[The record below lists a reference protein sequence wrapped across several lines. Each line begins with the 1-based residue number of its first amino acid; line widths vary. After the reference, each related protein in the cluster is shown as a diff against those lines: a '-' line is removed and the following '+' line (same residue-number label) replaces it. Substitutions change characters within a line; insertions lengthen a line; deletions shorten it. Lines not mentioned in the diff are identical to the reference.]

1 MDEFITLTC
10 PSCGAKLQITE
21 DVDRF
26 VCSSCRNEHIVN
38 RSGGVF
44 TLRAVLDGISRVQE
58 GIDKTSAELAIAR
71 IKEEINQL
79 GKPIKYTEAVLA
91 ILSVPSRKA
100 AFMKAYNYIRGT
112 QLSIYEKSSKKS
124 TEKEEQKIFSE
135 LNFNDLV
142 KLNGYF
148 TNRHISDDERIVSYI
163 LRKMINSSIR
173 EGKLR
178 ELAKYQDVLRK

>member
-1 MDEFITLTC
+1 MNEFITLTC

-38 RSGGVF
+38 QNEGVF
-44 TLRAVLDGISRVQE
+44 TLRPVLEGISTVQE
-58 GIDKTSAELAIAR
+58 GIDRTAAELAIAR
-71 IKEEINQL
+71 IKDEINQL
-79 GKPIKYTEAVLA
+79 GKTIKYSDAVLA

-112 QLSIYEKSSKKS
+112 QLSRYDKSSKKS
-124 TEKEEQKIFSE
+124 TEKEDQKIFSKLSFDE
-135 LNFNDLV
+135 LV
-142 KLNGYF
+142 KLSGYF
-148 TNRHISDDERIVSYI
+148 ANRHISDDERIVSYI

-178 ELAKYQDVLRK
+178 ELAKYQDALRK